1 MFDVYILMFMSAILI
16 YLAINYKFNKQE
28 FDKQISNSSKNRI
41 SKEYLVKIKKELFEI
56 FDDDYLNKI
65 NEKKNK
71 KWWISFYTISR
82 VGIGYGQRVTLE
94 NGK

>member
-41 SKEYLVKIKKELFEI
+41 SKEYLVKIKKKLFEI
-56 FDDDYLNKI
+56 FNDDYLNRIKKK
-65 NEKKNK
+65 NEKIEQYYLNLEKPLSQIKKN
-71 KWWISFYTISR
+71 
-82 VGIGYGQRVTLE
+82 L
-94 NGK
+94 

>member
-56 FDDDYLNKI
+56 FDNDYLNKI
-65 NEKKNK
+65 KEKKNK
-71 KWWISFYTISR
+71 NLNDYFLDLKEPL
-82 VGIGYGQRVTLE
+82 LE
-94 NGK
+94 IKTQLNKIK

>member
-16 YLAINYKFNKQE
+16 YLTINYKFNKQE

-41 SKEYLVKIKKELFEI
+41 SNEYLTKIKKELFKT

-65 NEKKNK
+65 NEIKNK
-71 KWWISFYTISR
+71 KLNDYLLDLKKPLSEIKTQLNKI
-82 VGIGYGQRVTLE
+82 
-94 NGK
+94 K

>member
-28 FDKQISNSSKNRI
+28 FDKQITNSSKNKI
-41 SKEYLVKIKKELFEI
+41 SNEYLTKIKKELFKT
-56 FDDDYLNKI
+56 FDDDYLNQI

-71 KWWISFYTISR
+71 KLNDYFLDLKQPLSNIKTQLNKI
-82 VGIGYGQRVTLE
+82 
-94 NGK
+94 K

>member
-41 SKEYLVKIKKELFEI
+41 SKEYLVKIKKETE
-56 FDDDYLNKI
+56 D
-65 NEKKNK
+65 EVKKALSLAK
-71 KWWISFYTISR
+71 LI
-82 VGIGYGQRVTLE
+82 
-94 NGK
+94 

>member
-28 FDKQISNSSKNRI
+28 FDKQISHSSKNKI
-41 SKEYLVKIKKELFEI
+41 SNEYLTKIKKELFEI

-71 KWWISFYTISR
+71 KLNNYFLDLKEPL
-82 VGIGYGQRVTLE
+82 LE
-94 NGK
+94 IKTQLNKI

>member
-28 FDKQISNSSKNRI
+28 FNKQINNSSKNRI

-65 NEKKNK
+65 NEIKNK
-71 KWWISFYTISR
+71 KLNYYFLDLKEPLSNIKTKLNRI
-82 VGIGYGQRVTLE
+82 
-94 NGK
+94 K